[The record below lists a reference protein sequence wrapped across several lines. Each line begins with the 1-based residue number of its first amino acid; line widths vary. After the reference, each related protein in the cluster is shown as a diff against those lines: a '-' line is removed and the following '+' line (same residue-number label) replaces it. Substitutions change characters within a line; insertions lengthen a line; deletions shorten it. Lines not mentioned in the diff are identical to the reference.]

1 MRLKD
6 KISLVTG
13 AAQGI
18 GKAIAL
24 KFADEGSDIVLIDVN
39 KEKCEEVASK
49 IQKKGRKSWV
59 YKIDVSDFKQVED
72 LFNSEIEKWGRIDV
86 LINNAGITKDNLILR
101 MKEEEWDDV
110 IKINLKGVFNFC
122 KVASKFMMKQ
132 RAGAI
137 VNISSVIG
145 IMGNAGQVNYSAS
158 KAGIIGLTKSL
169 AKELASRNIRV
180 NAVAPGFI
188 ETSMTERLTE
198 EQKQLMLNAIP
209 LKRIGTPEEVANLV
223 LFLACVESS
232 YTTGQII
239 KVDGGMLM

>member
-1 MRLKD
+1 MRFENKV
-6 KISLVTG
+6 SLVTG

-24 KFADEGSDIVLIDVN
+24 RLAEEGSDIVLVDVN
-39 KEKCEEVASK
+39 KEKCEEVSK
-49 IQKKGRKSWV
+49 EVQSKDRKSWV

-72 LFNSEIEKWGRIDV
+72 LFNSEIEKWGSIDILV
-86 LINNAGITKDNLILR
+86 NNAGITRDNLLLR

-122 KVASKFMMKQ
+122 KAAGRFMMKQ
-132 RAGAI
+132 RAGVI
-137 VNISSVIG
+137 INISSIIG

-180 NAVAPGFI
+180 NAIAPGFI
-188 ETSMTERLTE
+188 ETAMTKALSEDTR
-198 EQKQLMLNAIP
+198 KLMVDAIP
-209 LKRIGTPEEVANLV
+209 LKRIGTPEEVAKLV
-223 LFLACVESS
+223 LFLACDESS
-232 YTTGQII
+232 YTTGQVINA
-239 KVDGGMLM
+239 DGGMVM

>member
-1 MRLKD
+1 MKLKD

-24 KFADEGSDIVLIDVN
+24 RLAEEGSDIILVDVN
-39 KEKCEEVASK
+39 KEKCDQTAEE
-49 IQKKGRKSWV
+49 IQGKGRKTWP
-59 YKIDVSDFKQVED
+59 YQIDVSDYRQVES
-72 LFNSEIEKWGRIDV
+72 LFESETAKWGRLDV
-86 LINNAGITKDNLILR
+86 LVNNAGITRDNLILR
-101 MKEEEWDDV
+101 MKEEEWDSV

-122 KVASKFMMKQ
+122 KAASKVMMKQ
-132 RAGAI
+132 RTGVI
-137 VNISSVIG
+137 INISSIIG

-158 KAGIIGLTKSL
+158 KAGVIGITKSL

-188 ETSMTERLTE
+188 QTAMTDKLTE

-223 LFLACVESS
+223 LFLACDESS
-232 YTTGQII
+232 YTTGQVIN
-239 KVDGGMLM
+239 VDGGMVM